1 MNTIVLNLE
10 TLAVTEHDRALTGV
24 AGDYQATATGVEKAE
39 GDADDDAPITAALTF
54 GLNLTP
60 STRLQRPRYLYAHH
74 SGGAGLSATVEDSQ
88 GNVYEYTQQQR
99 TLRTARFALGRGIRD
114 GYLKFGLN
122 NTGDEPFTLDR
133 VEFDTDTSTNR
144 RI

>member
-24 AGDYQATATGVEKAE
+24 AGEYQATITGVEKAE
-39 GDADDDAPITAALTF
+39 GSTDGVAPITSTLTF
-54 GLNLTP
+54 GLNL
-60 STRLQRPRYLYAHH
+60 SANAKLQRPRFLYAHH

-88 GNVYEYTQQQR
+88 GNTYEYASQQR

-133 VEFDTDTSTNR
+133 VEFDTEVSTNR

>member
-24 AGDYQATATGVEKAE
+24 AGEYQATATGVEKAE
-39 GDADDDAPITAALTF
+39 GSADGVAPITSTLTF
-54 GLNLTP
+54 GLNL
-60 STRLQRPRYLYAHH
+60 SASAKLQRPRFLYAHH

-88 GNVYEYTQQQR
+88 GNAYEYASQQR
-99 TLRTARFALGRGIRD
+99 NMRTARFALGRGIRD

-133 VEFDTDTSTNR
+133 VEFDTDVSTNR

>member
-24 AGDYQATATGVEKAE
+24 AGEYQATVTGVEKAE
-39 GDADDDAPITAALTF
+39 GSADDGAVITSALTF
-54 GLNLTP
+54 GLNLSA
-60 STRLQRPRYLYAHH
+60 STKLQRPRFLYAHH

-88 GNVYEYTQQQR
+88 GNAYEYTAQQR
-99 TLRTARFALGRGIRD
+99 NMRTARFALGRGIRD

-122 NTGDEPFTLDR
+122 AAGDEPFTLDR
-133 VEFDTDTSTNR
+133 VEFDTDISTNR

>member
-10 TLAVTEHDRALTGV
+10 TLAVTEHDHALTGV
-24 AGDYQATATGVEKAE
+24 AGEYQATVTGVEKAE
-39 GDADDDAPITAALTF
+39 GSADDGVAITSALTF
-54 GLNLTP
+54 GLNL
-60 STRLQRPRYLYAHH
+60 SANAKLQRPRFLYAHH

-88 GNVYEYTQQQR
+88 GNAYEYAAQQR

-133 VEFDTDTSTNR
+133 VEFDTDVSANR